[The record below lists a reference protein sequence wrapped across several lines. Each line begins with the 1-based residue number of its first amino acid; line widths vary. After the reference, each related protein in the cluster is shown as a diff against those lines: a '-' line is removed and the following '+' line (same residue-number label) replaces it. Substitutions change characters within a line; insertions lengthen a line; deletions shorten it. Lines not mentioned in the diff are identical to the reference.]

1 MKERITKDCR
11 CNKPDF
17 VGLCISAF
25 IVGLF
30 MSLMIC
36 LNGCSVTR
44 NVPVENVTNE
54 ITVIKD
60 SVVVRDSVVIIPQE
74 RYVDIV
80 PQYDTL
86 KLETSLASSISYV
99 DTTNHTLRGSI
110 ENKVKS
116 VSEKRV
122 EIQIERVTDTVQ
134 IVEYKPY
141 EVEKIVYKVPTW
153 YKIIVT
159 VFALLCILLGFN
171 IRKLFKI

>member
-1 MKERITKDCR
+1 MKNCSSCK
-11 CNKPDF
+11 KPDL
-17 VGLCISAF
+17 VGLAISAF
-25 IVGLF
+25 VVGMF

-36 LNGCSVTR
+36 LNSCSVTR
-44 NVPVENVTNE
+44 NVPPIENVTNE

-60 SVVVRDSVVIIPQE
+60 SVVIRDSVVIIPQE

-141 EVEKIVYKVPTW
+141 SVEKIVYKIPNW
-153 YKIIVT
+153 YKIVVT
-159 VFALLCILLGFN
+159 IFALLCILLGYNF
-171 IRKLFKI
+171 RKLFKF